1 MKLNGAVNVSAP
13 REEVWQLFMDPT
25 QLCRVVP
32 GCEQAQRVDDT
43 HYEALLAVKIQFM
56 TIRARAHGTLLEAR
70 EPDHLVAEMVGEPLA
85 MAGAF
90 RAHLVVDLIPIS
102 MTGGT
107 EVRYTIEL
115 SMLGRLASL
124 GEAIIRA
131 TANRLASQF
140 AANVAQLFSA
150 QAQEPGQR

>member
-1 MKLNGAVNVSAP
+1 MKLNGAVSVRAA
-13 REEVWQLFMDPT
+13 REEVWQIFMDPA

-32 GCEQAQRVDDT
+32 GCEEARRLDDT

-70 EPDHLVAEMVGEPLA
+70 EPEHLVAEMVGEPLA

-90 RAHLVVDLIPIS
+90 RSHLVVDLIPIA
-102 MTGGT
+102 GGT

-140 AANVAQLFSA
+140 ASNVAQLFSA
-150 QAQEPGQR
+150 QVREDGQS

>member
-1 MKLNGAVNVSAP
+1 MKLNGTVNVSAP
-13 REEVWQLFMDPT
+13 RERVWQIFMDPL

-32 GCEQAQRVDDT
+32 GCEEAQRVDDR

-56 TIRARAHGTLLEAR
+56 TIRARAHGTLLEAH

-90 RAHLVVDLIPIS
+90 RARLVIDLVPKA
-102 MTGGT
+102 GET
-107 EVRYTIEL
+107 EVRYAIDL

-140 AANVAQLFSA
+140 ATNVAQLFST
-150 QAQEPGQR
+150 QAQQPHQS